1 METIRTDF
9 WDGTDIPES
18 LRQNISSW
26 AHLRKIWQVENN
38 AVNRAQINLRLQL
51 IELLNLSKVLNST
64 DFNNRK
70 MELLAKV
77 PAYLCEVP
85 DIQNILKEVRNVV
98 QKSEKPKTRIEIIR
112 EGIRKYFWV

>member
-1 METIRTDF
+1 
-9 WDGTDIPES
+9 
-18 LRQNISSW
+18 
-26 AHLRKIWQVENN
+26 
-38 AVNRAQINLRLQL
+38 
-51 IELLNLSKVLNST
+51 
-64 DFNNRK
+64 

-112 EGIRKYFWV
+112 EGIRKYF